1 MKNII
6 VPILKLEHFYF
17 WNYWREGRDTEMLSG
32 NIFLVLLGVE
42 AYTETCVEAYS
53 SHLLKK
59 SLMKN
64 FNFCAVDGR
73 DPAYISKYYH
83 IEEPRFSCK
92 MVRCTK
98 KWSSALRIFLVNVTK
113 SRVSADLVTFIKE
126 ILNGIFFL
134 CNGNT
139 YLKQDWDLIL
149 YQPYFDLCSLPDLI
163 FFRVLQ

>member
-1 MKNII
+1 
-6 VPILKLEHFYF
+6 
-17 WNYWREGRDTEMLSG
+17 MLSG

-64 FNFCAVDGR
+64 FNFCAVEGR

-98 KWSSALRIFLVNVTK
+98 KWSSALGIFLVNVTK

-126 ILNGIFFL
+126 ILNGIFF
-134 CNGNT
+134 CAMVIHIWNRIGIWSCT
-139 YLKQDWDLIL
+139 SLIL
-149 YQPYFDLCSLPDLI
+149 IYVLSLTS
-163 FFRVLQ
+163 FFSEFFSSKKSFSQVFFWQVSKHLWKVV